1 MLIFNK
7 ILVPIFIIINPK
19 RTLSINEFQDWRL
32 IMENPVC
39 PIDYRYGRDEI
50 RDIFGEN
57 RRLQFLLDVEAAL
70 ARAHAKI
77 GNIPRSAA
85 DEITKKASV
94 KYVKVAR
101 VREIENE
108 TKHDIMAVTKAL
120 DEVCSGDAGK
130 YIHLGATS
138 YDIVDTANALQFS
151 QSTEYLQKGLKELR
165 KTLVNLAKKHK
176 KTVMLGRTHG
186 QHSTPITFGLKMAG
200 FAMEVD
206 RHLERMFE
214 CKSRLLIGK
223 LSGAVG
229 TGAALGKN
237 ALKLQELMLQDLKLG
252 VEDVSTQIVAR
263 DRYNEL
269 LGVLCNIATSTERFG
284 TEIRNLQRDEIGEVA
299 EAFEAK
305 KQVGSSTM
313 PHKRNPITS
322 EQICGLARVVRGFI
336 TPTYENAIQWHE
348 RDLCNSSSERFILP
362 HSLILT
368 DWIVY
373 QSNIIFRN
381 LKVFPDRMIKNMEI
395 SKGLPMAESLMT
407 TLVSKGM
414 GRGEAHE
421 LMRKTALKAV
431 EKNKTLKEV
440 FLEENKKLK
449 LLTVDEIDYALNP
462 SNYLGASE
470 KIVERVIKKLD
481 R

>member
-1 MLIFNK
+1 MD
-7 ILVPIFIIINPK
+7 NP
-19 RTLSINEFQDWRL
+19 L
-32 IMENPVC
+32 C
-39 PIDYRYGRDEI
+39 PLEYRYGREELKE
-50 RDIFGEN
+50 IFGE
-57 RRLQFLLDVEAAL
+57 RHRLQLLLDVEAAL

-77 GNIPRSAA
+77 GNIPKNAA
-85 DEITKKASV
+85 DEISEKASTKFVNIDRV
-94 KYVKVAR
+94 K
-101 VREIENE
+101 EIEAE

-120 DEVCSGDAGK
+120 AEVCDGNAGK

-138 YDIVDTANALQFS
+138 YDIVDTANALQFAE
-151 QSTEYLQKGLKELR
+151 STTYVQKSLKELR
-165 KTLVNLAKKHK
+165 KTFLNLAKKHK

-186 QHSTPITFGLKMAG
+186 QHTIPITFGLKMAG
-200 FAMEVD
+200 YAMEIE

-214 CKSRLLIGK
+214 CKSRLLVGK

-237 ALKLQELMLQDLKLG
+237 ALKLQEEMLKELKLG
-252 VEDVSTQIVAR
+252 VEDVSTQIVCR

-269 LGVLCNIATSTERFG
+269 LCILGNIATSMEKFG

-322 EQICGLARVVRGFI
+322 EQICGLARVARSFI
-336 TPTYENAIQWHE
+336 TPAFENAIQWHE
-348 RDLCNSSSERFILP
+348 RDLCNSSSERFILA

-368 DWIVY
+368 DWIIYKTDDV
-373 QSNIIFRN
+373 FKN
-381 LKVFPDRMIKNMEI
+381 LMVFPERMLKNMEI

-407 TLVSKGM
+407 ILISKGM
-414 GRGEAHE
+414 GRGDAHE

-431 EKNKTLKEV
+431 EQNKSLKES
-440 FLEENKKLK
+440 FLERNEKSKI
-449 LLTVDEIDYALNP
+449 LTIEEIDGALNP
-462 SNYLGASE
+462 EKYLGATE
-470 KIVERVIKKLD
+470 EIIDRVIKKLE